1 LVKACV
7 MLDDWVVCQLQVV
20 NRIQK
25 LRKKTGLEPTDAVE
39 VYFESLDEDK
49 SISQQVLNSQVMLTY
64 NPSSSCA
71 LFFTY

>member
-1 LVKACV
+1 
-7 MLDDWVVCQLQVV
+7 MLYDLIVCQLQVV

-25 LRKKTGLEPTDAVE
+25 LRKKVGLEPTDAVE

-64 NPSSSCA
+64 NFSS
-71 LFFTY
+71 

>member
-1 LVKACV
+1 
-7 MLDDWVVCQLQVV
+7 MLDDWIVCQLQVV

-49 SISQQVLNSQVMLTY
+49 SISQQVLNSQVMLKY
-64 NPSSSCA
+64 NPSSSCVQ
-71 LFFTY
+71 FFTY

>member
-1 LVKACV
+1 

-64 NPSSSCA
+64 NPSSLCA

>member
-1 LVKACV
+1 
-7 MLDDWVVCQLQVV
+7 MLDALIVCQLQVV

-25 LRKKTGLEPTDAVE
+25 LRKKVGLEPTDAVE

-64 NPSSSCA
+64 NFSS
-71 LFFTY
+71 

>member
-1 LVKACV
+1 
-7 MLDDWVVCQLQVV
+7 MLDNWFVCQLQVV

-64 NPSSSCA
+64 NFSS
-71 LFFTY
+71 

>member
-1 LVKACV
+1 
-7 MLDDWVVCQLQVV
+7 MLHDLIVCQLQVV

-25 LRKKTGLEPTDAVE
+25 LRKKVGLEPTDAVE

-64 NPSSSCA
+64 NFSS
-71 LFFTY
+71 

>member
-1 LVKACV
+1 
-7 MLDDWVVCQLQVV
+7 MLDNWFVCQLQVV

-64 NPSSSCA
+64 NPSSLCA

>member
-1 LVKACV
+1 VKGCV
-7 MLDDWVVCQLQVV
+7 MLYDLIVCQLQVV

-25 LRKKTGLEPTDAVE
+25 LRKKVGLEPTDAVE

-64 NPSSSCA
+64 NFSS
-71 LFFTY
+71 